1 MTTMSH
7 QTKNISKVRE
17 IRKKKNKN
25 KNSGD
30 LKY

>member
-17 IRKKKNKN
+17 IRKKNKN